1 MFIEN
6 IHLLNFKNYE
16 ALELDFCEDI
26 NCIVG
31 PNGIGKTNLLDAIYY
46 LCMTKSAFYSNEG
59 LNIKH
64 EAQFFL
70 NKGIFNDKS
79 LPKKQ
84 VIQCTYKQGGKKVIS
99 LNKVEYEK
107 LSLHIGKFPCVLI
120 TPYDTDLVREGS
132 EIRRKFFDNTISQT
146 NPDYLEA
153 LIKYNHYLKQRNNLL
168 KQFAERKHT
177 DLALLETYNAFLC
190 PLAKKIHACR
200 QAFITA
206 FKPIFIQ
213 YYKKLSAEN
222 EITSIQYESK
232 LSEIDFDIL
241 LKQNLQKDLIMQ
253 RTTAGIHRDD
263 YIFNMEKFPLKK
275 VGSQGQQKSYVIALK
290 LAQYEWISN
299 EKQIKPILL
308 LDDIFDKLDDKRITQ
323 MLEIISGENFGQIF
337 ISDARPERSE
347 KLLEKMGRNVRFF
360 HISEILKM

>member
-16 ALELDFCEDI
+16 ALELNFCEDI

-46 LCMTKSAFYSNEG
+46 LCMTKSAFNSNEA

-64 EAQFFL
+64 EAAFFF

-84 VIQCTYKQGGKKVIS
+84 TIQCAYKQGGKKVLT

-132 EIRRKFFDNTISQT
+132 ETRRKFFDNTISQT
-146 NPDYLEA
+146 DSAYLEA

-168 KQFAERKHT
+168 KQFAERKQT
-177 DLALLETYNAFLC
+177 DLTLLETYNTFLS
-190 PLAKKIHACR
+190 PLAKKIHTCR

-206 FKPIFIQ
+206 FKPVFVQ

-222 EITSIQYESK
+222 EEISIQYESK
-232 LSEIDFDIL
+232 LSEEDFDVL
-241 LKQNLQKDLIMQ
+241 LQQNLQKDLIMQ

-263 YIFNMEKFPLKK
+263 FVFSMEKFPLKK

-290 LAQYEWISN
+290 LAQYEWIAK

-308 LDDIFDKLDDKRITQ
+308 LDDIFDKLDDNRITQ
-323 MLEIISGENFGQIF
+323 LLNIITDENFGQIF

-347 KLLEKMGRNVRFF
+347 KLLEKMSREVHFF
-360 HISEILKM
+360 HIPDFLKL